1 MTSVARPNRSFFHR
15 APLIES
21 QRVFHR
27 QIAWRF
33 GRRGMRVSIGDVAV
47 AAIKASK
54 LYRALNA
61 IIISKI
67 FIS

>member
-1 MTSVARPNRSFFHR
+1 MTSVARPYRSFFHR
-15 APLIES
+15 GPLIES

-33 GRRGMRVSIGDVAV
+33 GWRGMRVLTGDVAV
-47 AAIKASK
+47 AAIKTSK
-54 LYRALNA
+54 LYRSLNA
-61 IIISKI
+61 IIVSEI